1 MRPVASTPDEWL
13 PILTKRLDDEQP
25 RLRRLKQYV
34 TGDAPL
40 PEMGS
45 NLRASWQRFQRK
57 ARTSPAIL
65 TVACLADRIIPN
77 GIEVGGAS
85 DSPAAAAAQR
95 IWRNNR
101 MDLVVKDFVWD
112 MLTYRY
118 SFLCVWRDEDNQAA
132 ISAESPE
139 FMYAATD
146 PLRPWRVRAAVKVWR
161 DEDDGNDYAYVWVR
175 GGRQKYQRDSWE
187 LVEVKRGVWERR
199 LRSASFGGDW
209 EVAGE
214 FEEISGSIP
223 VFIAENPGGAGEFEL
238 HTDLLDRINLGVL
251 QRLVTT
257 AMQAFRQRALRRK
270 EGTEGSIDEDD
281 DSVDYTAIFEPAPGA
296 LWDLPDGVDLWESQT
311 TDINPM
317 LTAEKADL
325 RDYAAMTRTPL
336 PMLVPEGANQ
346 SAAGALAAKEG
357 LISKA
362 RDRIKVVQIV
372 LAAVLLKALQV
383 EGVDVED
390 DDTITVLCEPAHM
403 TTDMEKYQAAVWA
416 KSAGE
421 SWKSIARNILGYSPD
436 QIRQDELDRADEQ
449 LAMATLVGGA
459 PEGAPAGD
467 DPAMLKARTDAM
479 GAMIRA
485 AVRPEDAAERAG
497 LSGLTFLDDVEPITV
512 RRIEK
517 DVPASSDDSGE

>member
-1 MRPVASTPDEWL
+1 MAVTPDEWL

-25 RLRRLKQYV
+25 RLRRLRQYV
-34 TGDAPL
+34 SGDAPL
-40 PEMGS
+40 PEMGA

-65 TVACLADRIIPN
+65 TVACLADRIVPN
-77 GIEVGGAS
+77 GIEVGG
-85 DSPAAAAAQR
+85 DTESPAAVAAR
-95 IWRNNR
+95 RVWRNNR
-101 MDLVVKDFVWD
+101 MDLVVKDFIWD

-118 SFLCVWRDEDNQAA
+118 SFLCVWQDEDESAA
-132 ISAESPE
+132 ITAESPE

-146 PLRPWRVRAAVKVWR
+146 PLRPWIIRAAIKVWR
-161 DEDDGNDYAYVWVR
+161 DEDAEKDYAYVWVR
-175 GGRQKYQRDSWE
+175 GGRQKYEQDSYE
-187 LVEVKRGVWERR
+187 IVKTRSGREERR
-199 LRSASFGGDW
+199 LRSLSSSGDW
-209 EVAGE
+209 RAVGE
-214 FEEISGSIP
+214 FEEIDGSIP

-238 HTDLLDRINLGVL
+238 HTDLLDRINHGVL

-257 AMQAFRQRALRRK
+257 AMQAFRQRALKRK
-270 EGTEGSIDEDD
+270 AGDDAADVDEDD
-281 DSVDYTAIFEPAPGA
+281 DSVDYSKVFEPAPGA

-346 SAAGALAAKEG
+346 SAAGAVAAKEG
-357 LISKA
+357 LIAKA
-362 RDRIKVVQIV
+362 RDRITVVQIV
-372 LAAVLLKALQV
+372 LASVLLKALQV

-390 DDTITVLCEPAHM
+390 ETVTVLCQPPHL
-403 TTDMEKYQAAVWA
+403 TSDMEKYQAAVWA

-459 PEGAPAGD
+459 GGDTGATVD
-467 DPAMLKARTDAM
+467 DAAMLKARTDAL
-479 GAMIRA
+479 GAMVRA
-485 AVRPEDAAERAG
+485 GADPEDAAKLAG
-497 LSGLTFLDDVEPITV
+497 LEGLTFLEGVEPVTLRKSNPEQV
-512 RRIEK
+512 K
-517 DVPASSDDSGE
+517 PSNDSGE